1 MTVPPH
7 DDERSERVG
16 DLYAEF
22 RLRQDDGEALDLDAF
37 VKEHPVFAAE
47 LRALDRDERRL
58 SKMSGVF
65 GIGSPSMDPID
76 GTMSAVHGAS
86 PPDTPKASEPER
98 RTKPAEPEQR
108 IKPGERRRNAPRRTR
123 ELIDHI
129 ATRQN
134 PFTRYSIER
143 KVGQGS
149 MGEVYRVWDQDL
161 RRTLAMK
168 VLSRGFG
175 RLNTDQYERTLAR
188 FVAEA
193 QVTSQ
198 LDHPSIVPVHD
209 FGVTSEGQAYFTMK
223 LVKGREL
230 LSIIDERH
238 GGAAGPDRSAWS
250 LHRVIALI
258 HRVCEAMSYAHH
270 KGVLHRDLKPT
281 NIMVGRYGAVYV
293 MDWGLARILGSEH
306 PDVLLAGGDVTF
318 RVTSDRDSLMREEK
332 DDHDRTRKG
341 ASVGTPAYMS
351 PEQASGRNEHV
362 DERADIYGIGAI
374 LYHVVAGHAP
384 YTEPG
389 KRTAVEAVL
398 FRLQQGPPASVDAI
412 APNAPPELRA
422 IIRSAMGRSP
432 ETRFQ
437 TMEQLADELE
447 AFLEGRATSDA
458 GPVAGSRKRRLILGV
473 SVAAAVLVAGALG
486 YLIGS

>member
-1 MTVPPH
+1 MTVPPQ

-37 VKEHPVFAAE
+37 VEEHPVFAAE
-47 LRALDRDERRL
+47 LRQLDRDERRL
-58 SKMSGVF
+58 SQMSGLF
-65 GIGSPSMDPID
+65 GIGSSSMDPID

-86 PPDTPKASEPER
+86 PPDTPKATDPRQRIKPGEPER
-98 RTKPAEPEQR
+98 R
-108 IKPGERRRNAPRRTR
+108 IKPGERRRNAPRRTS

-129 ATRQN
+129 ATRQS

-209 FGVTSEGQAYFTMK
+209 FGVTSDGQAYFTMK

-230 LSIIDERH
+230 LSIIDEMH
-238 GGAAGPDRSAWS
+238 GGAAGPGGSAWS
-250 LHRVIALI
+250 QHRVIALI

-293 MDWGLARILGSEH
+293 MDWGLARILGSDH

-318 RVTSDRDSLMREEK
+318 RVTSDRDSLMREAK
-332 DDHDRTRKG
+332 DNHDRTRKG

-389 KRTAVEAVL
+389 KRTAIEAVL
-398 FRLQQGPPASVDAI
+398 FRLQQGPPTSVDTL

-422 IIRSAMGRSP
+422 IVRSAMGRAP
-432 ETRFQ
+432 EKRFQ

-447 AFLEGRATSDA
+447 AYLEGRATSDT
-458 GPVAGSRKRRLILGV
+458 GPATGSRKRRLILGV
-473 SVAAAVLVAGALG
+473 SVAAALVAAGALG